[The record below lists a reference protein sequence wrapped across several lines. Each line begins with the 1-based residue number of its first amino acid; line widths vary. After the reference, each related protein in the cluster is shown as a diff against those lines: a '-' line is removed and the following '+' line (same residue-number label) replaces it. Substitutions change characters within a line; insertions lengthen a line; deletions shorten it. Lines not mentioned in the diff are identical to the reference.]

1 MPNFIIPIEIQHREI
16 HAACILALEAI
27 KKGWTVYIGQKQ
39 QIWPFIKYFPNS
51 FFYLK
56 SIVPGEIKNLEKIKS
71 NGHAISTLDIEGL
84 ILSNGDFGV
93 YKRYSNLSLVFADIV
108 FFWGKKSHYYPVL
121 SCFPDIKNKAVISG
135 SPVVDAWNIA
145 KKKFV
150 KKHNDD
156 RKKILISVNF
166 ARADKKLKKV
176 RKEYEAFYSG
186 INYTKSELGRSQ
198 IHYTLNMIF
207 IHQFK
212 II

>member
-1 MPNFIIPIEIQHREI
+1 MRTFRNWDLIGFQH
-16 HAACILALEAI
+16 
-27 KKGWTVYIGQKQ
+27 
-39 QIWPFIKYFPNS
+39 
-51 FFYLK
+51 YL
-56 SIVPGEIKNLEKIKS
+56 
-71 NGHAISTLDIEGL
+71 D
-84 ILSNGDFGV
+84 
-93 YKRYSNLSLVFADIV
+93 VFADIV

-176 RKEYEAFYSG
+176 RLSKC
-186 INYTKSELGRSQ
+186 IKNRRSCND
-198 IHYTLNMIF
+198 TWR
-207 IHQFK
+207 
-212 II
+212 